1 MYCNLTGQIQTGL
14 DRMWEQAALCGRL
27 EQAVSAE
34 EYLAVLQDAGRWSS
48 LSFCLRRYIY
58 LRFTGRAPEEEPI
71 PYTVVFEGKTYVF
84 TPVFPEAEIDAD
96 EVDNYAELMYR
107 MTLSNGWFHR
117 DKHGN
122 VDPKQGAI
130 PKKQYIN
137 YLNGQRISREK
148 LFLMALSLGFDHED
162 MARFMNAL
170 GESPVYNFRSAEE
183 CIYFFCQHVPGM
195 NDRYTQAELTARYG
209 QIRRGALPAAPE
221 GAGTTDRLSCEL
233 GDIVDDEELSAD
245 EKKEAF
251 VAFLEENAAQFVQFG
266 KSAREL
272 LIREL
277 NSEQLLDTR
286 RSKPGSKSNKV
297 DDAFIHPDMVEEKL
311 LEEPGI
317 RGSGVFD
324 DLFAA
329 LYRRMHKENLRVR
342 RLDLDSRMTT
352 NLTDGA
358 HLRGVFGGAL
368 SEDGEENDARERV
381 TKQDFLLVRLQ
392 KFDELVARGGY
403 TAEERMRLMKRF
415 RSSTDHILY
424 RAGLPPIYVAN
435 PLDHTVLTALCMKQ
449 PARFTRELYFRAV
462 KEDGE

>member
-1 MYCNLTGQIQTGL
+1 MSCNLTDRIQGGL
-14 DRMWEQAALCGRL
+14 DRMWEEAALCGRL
-27 EQAVSAE
+27 EQTASAE
-34 EYLAVLQDAGRWSS
+34 EYLAVLRDADRWSS

-71 PYTVVFEGKTYVF
+71 PYTVVFAGKTYVF

-96 EVDNYAELMYR
+96 EVGEYAELMYR

-117 DKHGN
+117 DKRGN

-130 PKKQYIN
+130 AKKQYIN

-148 LFLMALSLGFDHED
+148 LFLLALSLGFDQEN
-162 MARFMNAL
+162 MTRFMNAL
-170 GESPVYNFRSAEE
+170 GESPVYNFRSAGE
-183 CIYFFCQHVPGM
+183 CICFFCQNVPGM
-195 NDRYTQAELTARYG
+195 NNRYTHMELDARYA
-209 QIRRGALPAAPE
+209 QIRRSACPAEPD
-221 GAGTTDRLSCEL
+221 GAGTTDRMSCEL
-233 GDIVDDEELSAD
+233 WDIVDDEELSAD

-251 VAFLEENAAQFVQFG
+251 VAFLEENAAQFMQFG
-266 KSAREL
+266 KSARDL

-277 NSEQLLDTR
+277 NSEQLLDTQSSKTR
-286 RSKPGSKSNKV
+286 RMGNKV
-297 DDAFIHPDMVEEKL
+297 DEAFIHPDVVEEEL

-317 RGSGVFD
+317 RGNGVFD

-329 LYRRMHKENLRVR
+329 LYRQMHQENLRVR
-342 RLDLDSRMTT
+342 KLDLDSRMTT

-368 SEDGEENDARERV
+368 SEDGEENDPRERV

-415 RSSTDHILY
+415 RSSTDRILY

-462 KEDGE
+462 KEDAK